1 MESNNLRMRLVSLRG
16 SLGNSYAGDFSM
28 SRVNDYLKVMD
39 KGATVSFLLV
49 NEEEEEPNL
58 RY

>member
-1 MESNNLRMRLVSLRG
+1 MESNNLRMRLVSLRD
-16 SLGNSYAGDFSM
+16 SLGNSYASDFSM

-39 KGATVSFLLV
+39 KGTTVSFLLV

>member
-1 MESNNLRMRLVSLRG
+1 MESNNLCMRSVSLCG
-16 SLGNSYAGDFSM
+16 SLDNSHASDFSM

-39 KGATVSFLLV
+39 KGATVSFLLI

>member
-1 MESNNLRMRLVSLRG
+1 MESNNLRMRSVSLRG
-16 SLGNSYAGDFSM
+16 SLNNSYAGDFSM

-49 NEEEEEPNL
+49 NKEEEEPNL